1 MRVRLLILIML
12 LIACGLQAQRFNF
25 ASRRW
30 DTTVLDDSNTI
41 ALFHFDEDYTDLSG
55 NTWSLYQDKSYSP
68 EIVANSSYVYP
79 NNGSKFGA
87 KFLSDDVNISPNEWY
102 LNASDTSVFNVGT
115 GDYTVEFW
123 LRPEG
128 VSVGTTMNVSH
139 PLFYFEADG
148 YLLRIDYYPRTTAPF
163 VNLVYLLYKDGD
175 ALTNFGSP
183 YSISNQ
189 VWYHIW
195 YHICFERYAGTV
207 GVYINGVLQATTSG
221 GALGTTNLNPS
232 TVRIGR
238 NETGGDLFGE
248 FSMDEYRVSNV
259 ARHQLTNFTPETK
272 AFGRWREAR
281 VYLAEPVV
289 DETSIDD
296 STVSML
302 HLDSDYTDL
311 ATGATWLADGAWYV
325 AQPSGSNWT
334 IDSGAAKFGD
344 GGIRDDAQPAS
355 NWGVLTSE
363 MPSKFW
369 FGSGDFTL
377 EWWIRVEELTTHTGV
392 VNILD
397 FFTQKDASNYWQCYT
412 RIGPNSP
419 TDFSIYMGVAILSGG
434 SWVDIRQING
444 NVTSVGQWVHF
455 ACVRESGTITLYI
468 DGVPRLSFSTA
479 SAQYVYNMTEAANVS
494 IQRVY
499 NGASAFDGVINI
511 DEFRASNIARYSG
524 AFTPPTKP
532 FGVSTTSRLNF

>member
-1 MRVRLLILIML
+1 MRVKLLILIML
-12 LIACGLQAQRFNF
+12 LIACGLQAQKFNF

-30 DTTVLDDSNTI
+30 DTTVLDDSDTI
-41 ALFHFDEDYTDLSG
+41 ALFHFDEDYSDLSG
-55 NTWSLYQDKSYSP
+55 NVWSLYQDKSYTP
-68 EIVANSSYVYP
+68 KITTGAR
-79 NNGSKFGA
+79 FGA
-87 KFLSDDVNISPNEWY
+87 GYLHDNINIYPQGWY
-102 LNASDTSVFNVGT
+102 LNASDTSVFDVGT

-123 LRPEG
+123 MRLEG
-128 VSVGTTMNVSH
+128 SYFGTVVGAVH
-139 PLFYFEADG
+139 PLFYFEMDG
-148 YLLRIDYYPRTTAPF
+148 SYLLRVDYYPVSYAPF
-163 VNLVYLLYKDGD
+163 NQITYLLNYSGD
-175 ALTNFGSP
+175 SLSNFALPYAISP
-183 YSISNQ
+183 GT
-189 VWYHIW
+189 WH
-195 YHICFERYAGTV
+195 HICFERYAGTV
-207 GVYINGVLQATTSG
+207 GVYINGVLQATKSG
-221 GALGTTNLNPS
+221 SALGNADLSPT

-238 NETGGDLFGE
+238 GDTVSLIGR
-248 FSMDEYRVSNV
+248 FSMDEYRVSKV
-259 ARHQLTNFTPETK
+259 ARHQLTSFTPETK

-281 VYLAEPVV
+281 VYLAESAI

-344 GGIRDDAQPAS
+344 GGIKDDAQPAS

-419 TDFSIYMGVAILSGG
+419 TDFSIYMGVATLSGG
-434 SWVDIRQING
+434 SWVDIRQVNG

-468 DGVPRLSFSTA
+468 DGVPRLSFATA

-499 NGASAFDGVINI
+499 NGASTFDGVINI

-524 AFTPPTKP
+524 AFTPPTEP